1 MPQNTVPLTRHI
13 VEGIEEGQAGDR
25 EPPLAPF
32 AAPLTCCA
40 ICCASSLPRL
50 IIPWSCVRITPGL
63 VQSSNFLGALNMPG
77 LIGTVPTPRAT
88 ARSAFQVMGGREND
102 QAIFQIRVW
111 LLRDGFLGRLWFLWW
126 HGDRSS

>member
-40 ICCASSLPRL
+40 ICCASSPQTGIVAPIPLSRKCVSAGIIAQSGHYEDWLSGL

-63 VQSSNFLGALNMPG
+63 VEF
-77 LIGTVPTPRAT
+77 
-88 ARSAFQVMGGREND
+88 GGSEG
-102 QAIFQIRVW
+102 W
-111 LLRDGFLGRLWFLWW
+111 LLREELPIGGATPPLR
-126 HGDRSS
+126 